1 MNIDRFKH
9 EHEDILAQIDTLRA
23 LSHAGPAQHAGAI
36 AQAIVAMSST
46 IRLHLAVEDRLLYPA
61 LQTAGDA
68 ALARLGARFQ
78 HEMGEIA
85 GGYVEFARR
94 WNTAERVAADPEG
107 FRAEANVALR
117 SVYERMR
124 REDREFYP
132 RIEAAQ
138 EAVATS

>member
-9 EHEDILAQIDTLRA
+9 EHEDILAQIAALRA
-23 LSHAGPAQHAGAI
+23 LSHAGPAQHAAQI

-61 LQTAGDA
+61 LATGRDA
-68 ALARLGARFQ
+68 QLARLGAQFQ
-78 HEMGEIA
+78 REMGEIA
-85 GGYVEFARR
+85 GGYMAFARR

-124 REDREFYP
+124 REDRDFYP
-132 RIEAAQ
+132 RIEAE
-138 EAVATS
+138 EALPA

>member
-9 EHEDILAQIDTLRA
+9 EHEDILAQIDALRA
-23 LSHAGPAQHAGAI
+23 LSHAGPAQHAAAI
-36 AQAIVAMSST
+36 AQGVVAMSST

-61 LQTAGDA
+61 LQCSGDA
-68 ALARLGARFQ
+68 ELARLGTRFQ

-85 GGYVEFARR
+85 GGYMAFARR
-94 WNTAERVAADPEG
+94 WNTRERVAADPEG

-124 REDREFYP
+124 REDRDFYP
-132 RIEAAQ
+132 RIEAEETA
-138 EAVATS
+138 AAH